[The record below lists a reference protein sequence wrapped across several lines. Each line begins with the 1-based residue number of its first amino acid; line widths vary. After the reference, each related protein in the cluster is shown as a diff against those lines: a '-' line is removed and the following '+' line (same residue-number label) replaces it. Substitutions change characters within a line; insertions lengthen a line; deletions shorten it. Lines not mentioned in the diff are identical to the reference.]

1 MEHAFHDHKY
11 ETLDSAVTFADGIAV
26 KTPGETT
33 FEMVS
38 QYVDDIVTVSEDEIA
53 AAILALMENQK
64 LVAEGAGATP
74 GGSRAFRQAAAG
86 GQKDPS
92 A

>member
-11 ETLDSAVTFADGIAV
+11 ETLDHVDTFADGIAV

-38 QYVDDIVTVSEDEIA
+38 QYVDEHRD
-53 AAILALMENQK
+53 
-64 LVAEGAGATP
+64 
-74 GGSRAFRQAAAG
+74 
-86 GQKDPS
+86 GQRG
-92 A
+92 